1 MGFLIMKSI
10 AFLLVILVA
19 LTSIGADAATKKKS
33 KTKLKKSA
41 QIDPKYVIAIGYPS
55 ADAALNAIKSRADI
69 TVKANAKPFGWQ
81 ERSGP
86 WFVANERADLN
97 QQTNIEWAFTQ
108 PGQYAHPSV
117 VKRIIDIGSSNH
129 VYVDMAFKC
138 GAVNRDDCDKLLT
151 EFKEA
156 NLLIRKVY
164 QKKYIKTAEGEPAWD
179 GVDSL
184 E

>member
-1 MGFLIMKSI
+1 MKSI
-10 AFLLVILVA
+10 TFLLVILLA
-19 LTSIGADAATKKKS
+19 LTSIGADATAMKKS

-41 QIDPKYVIAIGYPS
+41 QIVPKYVIAIGYPS

-69 TVKANAKPFGWQ
+69 AVKANAKPFGWQ

-86 WFVANERADLN
+86 WFVANERSNLN
-97 QQTNIEWAFTQ
+97 EQTNIEWAFTR
-108 PGQYAHPSV
+108 PGHYAHPSV
-117 VKRIIDIGSSNH
+117 VKRMIDIGSSDH

-138 GAVNRDDCDKLLT
+138 GAVDRDDCDKLLT

-164 QKKYIKTAEGEPAWD
+164 QKKYIQTADGRPAWA
-179 GVDSL
+179 GIDSL

>member
-1 MGFLIMKSI
+1 M
-10 AFLLVILVA
+10 A
-19 LTSIGADAATKKKS
+19 LTSIWADAATKKKS
-33 KTKLKKSA
+33 KTKFKKSA
-41 QIDPKYVIAIGYPS
+41 QIVPKYVISIGYPS
-55 ADAALNAIKSRADI
+55 ADAALNAIKARTDI
-69 TVKANAKPFGWQ
+69 AVKANAKPFGWQ

-86 WFVANERADLN
+86 WFVANERSNLN
-97 QQTNIEWAFTQ
+97 EQANIEWAFTQ

-117 VKRIIDIGSSNH
+117 VKRMIDIGSSDH

-138 GAVNRDDCDKLLT
+138 GAENRLDCDNLLT

-164 QKKYIKTAEGEPAWD
+164 QKKYIKTADGEPAWAGTD
-179 GVDSL
+179 RL

>member
-1 MGFLIMKSI
+1 MFLIMKSI
-10 AFLLVILVA
+10 AFFLVILMA

-33 KTKLKKSA
+33 KTKLKKST
-41 QIDPKYVIAIGYPS
+41 QIALPAAIAIGYPS
-55 ADAALNAIKSRADI
+55 TIAAYNAIKTRTDVVI
-69 TVKANAKPFGWQ
+69 KPNAKPFAWQ
-81 ERSGP
+81 QRSGP
-86 WFVANERADLN
+86 WYVVNERSNLGE
-97 QQTNIEWAFTQ
+97 QVSIEWAFTE
-108 PGQYAHPSV
+108 GGHYAHPSV
-117 VKRIIDIGSSNH
+117 VKRIIDIGSNDH

-164 QKKYIKTAEGEPAWD
+164 QKKYIKTADGEPAWA

-184 E
+184 D